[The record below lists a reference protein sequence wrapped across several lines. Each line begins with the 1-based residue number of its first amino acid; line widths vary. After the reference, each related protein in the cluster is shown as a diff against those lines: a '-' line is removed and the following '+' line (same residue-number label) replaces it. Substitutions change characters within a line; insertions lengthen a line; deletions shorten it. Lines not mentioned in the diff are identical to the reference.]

1 LRRSER
7 DAVIGDV
14 LEEFSARA
22 EGDLR
27 QARRWIWQQTLR
39 SLAPN
44 LRRRFRRAV
53 PADHADRTQR
63 RHPMNGFMT
72 DLRFALRLIRREPL
86 ASGVAFLSLAA
97 GLALNTVL
105 FTLANAVLFRPLP
118 VDLPAELA
126 VVVLQR
132 PTGLMHNFSYPD
144 YRELASAARLTGGIV
159 AYAPAQ
165 ATLTGSDAAA
175 VLDGESVSGN
185 FFSALG
191 VAVRHGRGLAA
202 GDDRPEAAPAVV
214 ISERLWRGRFARAAI
229 DGQVI
234 SLNGHAFTVV
244 GVAASPFAGMEI
256 GRAADFWIS
265 IAHGAMLEGSGGL
278 DKPNMSWLTLVTRVP
293 KDQGREA
300 VRQELDAIIKRAFE
314 ARGREYE
321 PAVLLDGA
329 RGDSM
334 LPARFDGGLRVLL
347 TAGVLV
353 LAVACMNV
361 ANLQL
366 ARTEARRIELAVRAA
381 LGARRGQL
389 CRLLIIDAVLVAA
402 SAGIAGV
409 AAAALT
415 KDRAA
420 SLIALWGQPVSIV
433 VPIDWR
439 VAGAAIA
446 LSAAAALVVS
456 ALSISQ
462 MPRAH
467 VGQRL
472 QDLRTVAGPKRRIQR
487 LLVAG
492 QFALSMALLTGA
504 VLLSRTIV
512 NLRSTNLGF
521 DARQVAVV
529 EISPD
534 MARISREDAVRYFD
548 DVVRRV
554 SSIGGVEGAAV
565 AHVMPLDFGG
575 SRTSIEIA
583 GYVPQP
589 DEDMELNFV
598 RVTPGYFATLGI
610 PLLQGRAFED
620 ADRAGQPRRIIVNE
634 TMARR
639 FWPEGAVGRFV
650 RFSSQEPFDVEVIGV
665 AADAHYRMVREEAR
679 PSFYAPLAQWPS
691 ASGVLHARFQ
701 GPPAGRIEELR
712 RVVGSVNPAV
722 PVVRAGTLREQMER
736 NIADERLA
744 GTIGL
749 TLAGATLVLAAVGLY
764 AIMAFLVGRR
774 TREIGVRVALG
785 AHRADVRRLVLRD
798 AGRLALLGIAGGLAL
813 AVWLA
818 QMLRNLLYGV
828 DPLDGVSL
836 AAAAVILGGAAVLAS
851 WVPARRAA
859 RVDPLA
865 ALREP

>member
-1 LRRSER
+1 
-7 DAVIGDV
+7 
-14 LEEFSARA
+14 
-22 EGDLR
+22 
-27 QARRWIWQQTLR
+27 
-39 SLAPN
+39 
-44 LRRRFRRAV
+44 
-53 PADHADRTQR
+53 
-63 RHPMNGFMT
+63 
-72 DLRFALRLIRREPL
+72 
-86 ASGVAFLSLAA
+86 
-97 GLALNTVL
+97 
-105 FTLANAVLFRPLP
+105 
-118 VDLPAELA
+118 
-126 VVVLQR
+126 
-132 PTGLMHNFSYPD
+132 
-144 YRELASAARLTGGIV
+144 
-159 AYAPAQ
+159 
-165 ATLTGSDAAA
+165 
-175 VLDGESVSGN
+175 
-185 FFSALG
+185 
-191 VAVRHGRGLAA
+191 
-202 GDDRPEAAPAVV
+202 
-214 ISERLWRGRFARAAI
+214 
-229 DGQVI
+229 
-234 SLNGHAFTVV
+234 
-244 GVAASPFAGMEI
+244 
-256 GRAADFWIS
+256 
-265 IAHGAMLEGSGGL
+265 
-278 DKPNMSWLTLVTRVP
+278 
-293 KDQGREA
+293 
-300 VRQELDAIIKRAFE
+300 
-314 ARGREYE
+314 
-321 PAVLLDGA
+321 
-329 RGDSM
+329 
-334 LPARFDGGLRVLL
+334 
-347 TAGVLV
+347 
-353 LAVACMNV
+353 
-361 ANLQL
+361 
-366 ARTEARRIELAVRAA
+366 
-381 LGARRGQL
+381 
-389 CRLLIIDAVLVAA
+389 
-402 SAGIAGV
+402 
-409 AAAALT
+409 
-415 KDRAA
+415 
-420 SLIALWGQPVSIV
+420 
-433 VPIDWR
+433 
-439 VAGAAIA
+439 
-446 LSAAAALVVS
+446 
-456 ALSISQ
+456 

-598 RVTPGYFATLGI
+598 RVNPGYVATLGI

>member
-1 LRRSER
+1 
-7 DAVIGDV
+7 
-14 LEEFSARA
+14 
-22 EGDLR
+22 
-27 QARRWIWQQTLR
+27 
-39 SLAPN
+39 
-44 LRRRFRRAV
+44 
-53 PADHADRTQR
+53 
-63 RHPMNGFMT
+63 
-72 DLRFALRLIRREPL
+72 
-86 ASGVAFLSLAA
+86 
-97 GLALNTVL
+97 
-105 FTLANAVLFRPLP
+105 
-118 VDLPAELA
+118 
-126 VVVLQR
+126 
-132 PTGLMHNFSYPD
+132 
-144 YRELASAARLTGGIV
+144 
-159 AYAPAQ
+159 
-165 ATLTGSDAAA
+165 
-175 VLDGESVSGN
+175 
-185 FFSALG
+185 
-191 VAVRHGRGLAA
+191 
-202 GDDRPEAAPAVV
+202 
-214 ISERLWRGRFARAAI
+214 
-229 DGQVI
+229 
-234 SLNGHAFTVV
+234 
-244 GVAASPFAGMEI
+244 
-256 GRAADFWIS
+256 
-265 IAHGAMLEGSGGL
+265 
-278 DKPNMSWLTLVTRVP
+278 
-293 KDQGREA
+293 
-300 VRQELDAIIKRAFE
+300 
-314 ARGREYE
+314 
-321 PAVLLDGA
+321 
-329 RGDSM
+329 
-334 LPARFDGGLRVLL
+334 
-347 TAGVLV
+347 
-353 LAVACMNV
+353 MNV